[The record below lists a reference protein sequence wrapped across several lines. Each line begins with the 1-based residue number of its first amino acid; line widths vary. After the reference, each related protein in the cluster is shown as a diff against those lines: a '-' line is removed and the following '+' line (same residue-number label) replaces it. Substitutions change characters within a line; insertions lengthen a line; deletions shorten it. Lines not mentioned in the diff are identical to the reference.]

1 MNRVGKGNIAG
12 LLVLLWLIA
21 FYMSLDEISVLSEIE
36 PKDKLIQ
43 NQFRT
48 HLIVKNIDEALV
60 QIEKRNWQEGL

>member
-60 QIEKRNWQEGL
+60 QIEKRNW